1 MSSLY
6 TQMPLRLPFS
16 LHRDL
21 KIGAESEGV
30 SLNQY
35 CLYLLARSFKKP
47 EEIKTKKLQETLNFL
62 EQARLFQKQLK
73 KNRTTPLNK
82 KEVVY
87 ETPKQRLKKLYAKNR
102 SSIN

>member
-1 MSSLY
+1 MPNDY

-16 LHRDL
+16 LHQDL
-21 KIGAESEGV
+21 KIGAESEGI

-35 CLYLLARSFKKP
+35 CLYLLARSFKEP
-47 EEIKTKKLQETLNFL
+47 EEIKTKKLQETLTFL
-62 EQARLFQKQLK
+62 EQAQVFQKQLK
-73 KNRTTPLNK
+73 KNRTPPLSK

-102 SSIN
+102 STTH